1 VPRMAV
7 LSFKWIGEG
16 RTGGGDTYD
25 GEVIRTRVARVRTS
39 SAADGEAVVLAA
51 ADANGAA
58 LGASHP
64 DGSGAYLQRR
74 TADNMSATKVFWL
87 VTCHYSNKLID
98 NPLDEPA
105 KIKVSGQL
113 FTAPI
118 MFDANG
124 HLITNSANYQL
135 VDPAPEADFPR
146 RLITVRKNV
155 AVPPGGIF
163 NLQNTL
169 NAASFTIWPSY
180 GSGLVVGI
188 KKAKLREPEIE
199 GPETRNGVE
208 YFVLSLTIDWRSE
221 GWDDPLL
228 DAGYKDI
235 NRQKLWDASDDGV
248 GKSEPSQPIP
258 LNGAGLKLANPGP
271 TNFFQITP
279 VRYLSASWASIVAL
293 I

>member
-1 VPRMAV
+1 MAV
-7 LSFKWIGEG
+7 VSFDWIGEG
-16 RTGGGDTYD
+16 RTGGGDSYD
-25 GEVIRTRVARVRTS
+25 GEITRTRVARVRTS
-39 SAADGEAVVLAA
+39 TPADGEEVVLAA
-51 ADANGAA
+51 CDSNGAA
-58 LGASHP
+58 LGDAHP
-64 DGSGAYLQRR
+64 DTAAAYCQRR
-74 TADNMSATKVFWL
+74 TADNMSATKVFWI

-98 NPLDEPA
+98 NPLDEDA

-124 HLITNSANYQL
+124 DLITNSANQQL

-155 AVPPGGIF
+155 AEPPGGIF
-163 NLQNTL
+163 DLQNTL
-169 NAASFTIWPSY
+169 NEDAFTIWPSY
-180 GSGLVVGI
+180 GSGLVVGAL
-188 KKAKLREPEIE
+188 KAKLREPEIE

-228 DAGYKDI
+228 DAGYADI
-235 NRQKLWDASDDGV
+235 DGKKLFAGGGV
-248 GKSEPSQPIP
+248 DKTEPSQPIP
-258 LNGAGLKLANPGP
+258 LNGSGLKLASPGP
-271 TNFFQITP
+271 TTFFTITP
-279 VRYLSASWASIVAL
+279 VRYLAADWTDIVAL